1 MTIIHT
7 WKEFEE
13 WAKKHPET
21 EVATVTVT
29 SERLLEHAYI
39 KAKNRVDGPQQV
51 FMRDETR
58 VDHYFTS
65 HVLRPGFQYLTED
78 ANRILNICKFG
89 CVLQPNLEGNHYA

>member
-7 WKEFEE
+7 WKEFAE

-39 KAKNRVDGPQQV
+39 KAKTVWMG
-51 FMRDETR
+51 
-58 VDHYFTS
+58 HS
-65 HVLRPGFQYLTED
+65 
-78 ANRILNICKFG
+78 KF
-89 CVLQPNLEGNHYA
+89 YAR